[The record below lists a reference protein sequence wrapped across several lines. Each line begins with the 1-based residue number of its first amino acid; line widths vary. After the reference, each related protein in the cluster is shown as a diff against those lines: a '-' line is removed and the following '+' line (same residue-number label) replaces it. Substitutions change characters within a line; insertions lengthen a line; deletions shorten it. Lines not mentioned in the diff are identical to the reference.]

1 MKANIA
7 RMTQDQLA
15 SISGGRKIVGY
26 VYQSGLG
33 QVPIYDTDAK
43 LMGVMYPKFFKGI
56 FEEIFG

>member
-1 MKANIA
+1 
-7 RMTQDQLA
+7 MTQDQLA